1 MAKKNHFEGNRK
13 DARFKSNGETM
24 PEQQVTVEF
33 DTFIGTVSAVSDSLI
48 CDDDSMVHQSSHM
61 GCVKGGDLEVHLP
74 EEEDDEDVIHGVVFD
89 DGEGDGGLKLSR
101 RTNRILSSYQDYI
114 RNIEAEAS
122 KSGLGPGNDGKSC
135 PGGADHRYNRGNED
149 QLELLNSD
157 FYSFRDF
164 SQLNEEYA
172 TSNLHDRT
180 SLNVTGRGSRNH
192 RHHFY
197 RSNKLRVLACSVVM
211 GLIVLVIGLNASND
225 DEMDVEANART
236 GLRQSDKSDEI
247 DDEFAELSTKMLE
260 QYRPSFFDRTH
271 WEGNTYDDA
280 RNFCASRDDLI
291 LCPFE
296 VACPLGIKSVRSGA
310 IQLDAEQA
318 FVPIWSDSMKGEWV
332 QIGPKNSC
340 DKTNGESPE
349 SEGKAVMAGNLFCCY
364 ANEELSLATE
374 GGEDYIE
381 AANTYDSSSVSDE
394 AVIDNHGQD
403 TTVLEEDTGHDAPMA
418 SEEVVAPADEERD
431 KLSNAHLISPF
442 PLAIYVERPSDTHL
456 LPPILLGTAGETA
469 P

>member
-1 MAKKNHFEGNRK
+1 MFARKKQRPPQPIAT
-13 DARFKSNGETM
+13 DADTE
-24 PEQQVTVEF
+24 ECQF
-33 DTFIGTVSAVSDSLI
+33 DTFIGTVSAASDPL
-48 CDDDSMVHQSSHM
+48 DGDDSSIVRHPSYLD
-61 GCVKGGDLEVHLP
+61 GD
-74 EEEDDEDVIHGVVFD
+74 EEGDVIRGVVFD
-89 DGEGDGGLKLSR
+89 DGEDDGGLKLSR

-122 KSGLGPGNDGKSC
+122 KSGLGPGSDGKSC

-157 FYSFRDF
+157 FYSYSFRDF

-211 GLIVLVIGLNASND
+211 GLIVFIGMNASND
-225 DEMDVEANART
+225 DEMDVEANAKT
-236 GLRQSDKSDEI
+236 GLRQSGKSDEI

-260 QYRPSFFDRTH
+260 QYRPSFFDRTK

-280 RNFCASRDDLI
+280 RNFCASRDDRI

-318 FVPIWSDSMKGEWV
+318 FVPIWSDSMRGEWV

-374 GGEDYIE
+374 GGDDYVE

-394 AVIDNHGQD
+394 AVIDNPGQD

-418 SEEVVAPADEERD
+418 SEEAVAPADDEEGD

-456 LPPILLGTAGETA
+456 LPPILLGTAGETD